1 VTFRHEFMKR
11 WAKCILCGVLLTALA
26 VYVLP
31 RQNTLGNALLTPG
44 WFCAHVLWPDGEPH
58 GRDLNVP
65 WVILMLASNVALVST
80 SLWLVLWTV
89 HRLKMAGANRKDP

>member
-1 VTFRHEFMKR
+1 MKR
-11 WAKCILCGVLLTALA
+11 WAKCILCGVLLTSLGACA
-26 VYVLP
+26 LP
-31 RQNTLGNALLTPG
+31 RSNVLGSALLSPG
-44 WFCAHVLWPDGEPH
+44 WFCADLSWPDGEPR
-58 GRDLNVP
+58 GRNVNVP